1 MSVEEGSYSDSF
13 VFYNQEEVS
22 GWISSNPGWGN
33 YQLIDELESYDESYF
48 SNNILVVVFVT
59 WRAYSQDFFIKNQT
73 FSDGLLNIEIQ
84 YYIPWYA
91 FGDSWDDVY
100 GFVVELQYDSVDPIE
115 VKVSYVER

>member
-1 MSVEEGSYSDSF
+1 
-13 VFYNQEEVS
+13 
-22 GWISSNPGWGN
+22 
-33 YQLIDELESYDESYF
+33 
-48 SNNILVVVFVT
+48 VVFVT